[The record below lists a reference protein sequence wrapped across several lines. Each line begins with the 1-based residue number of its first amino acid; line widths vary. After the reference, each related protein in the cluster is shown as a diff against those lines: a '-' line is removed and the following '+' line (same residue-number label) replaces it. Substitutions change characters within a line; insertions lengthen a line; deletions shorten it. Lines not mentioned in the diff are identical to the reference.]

1 MSDLVDLD
9 LINQIHLNFQGVN
22 LEHLPPPLIIK
33 ILKRVLEDENDIERI
48 DILLNIQ
55 NFKIIDCLFQIQP
68 KLLSLMN
75 TRLWLRILS
84 SMGYSGRN
92 HFNTPTTFE
101 WHSSVIEYQRNLIT
115 RRLYRN
121 RVHDLIDCVREGNPM
136 ARFLLQRLYI
146 RAIDPVEREFLSG
159 RQQRIQP
166 RNDTFHNLLNQ
177 WLRGQII
184 CPPIKYWDVRKVRNM
199 RAIFYGVDQ
208 INFDINLDR
217 HFDLTYWDVSRVTN
231 MTSMF
236 INKNQLIFTGL
247 ENWNTSRVTNMSYM
261 FLNTTTNSD
270 ISNWDVSRVTDMSFM
285 FDVDD
290 HDLYYPQTYFNQNI
304 KRWDT
309 RRVTNMAGM
318 FLGAR
323 DFNQNIGRWNTSRV
337 TNMSYMFNG
346 AIAFNQD
353 IGRWDTSRVENMRG
367 MFRGATAFNQVLN
380 WNVIRLTHD
389 VDNGM
394 FRGSMGSITE
404 ERKEERRETIR
415 RRREMNRLKYL
426 QRRTSE

>member
-1 MSDLVDLD
+1 MDDIVQLNLV
-9 LINQIHLNFQGVN
+9 NEMNFQGVNLDN

-33 ILKRVLEDENDIERI
+33 ILKRVLEDEDDIESI

-55 NFKIIDCLFQIQP
+55 NFKIIDCLFQIKP

-75 TRLWLRILS
+75 TRLWLIILS

-92 HFNTPTTFE
+92 NFNTPTTFE
-101 WHSSVIEYQRNLIT
+101 WHTSVIAYQINLIS
-115 RRLYRN
+115 RYLYRN

-136 ARFLLQRLYI
+136 ARFLLQRLYS
-146 RAIDPVEREFLSG
+146 RATDPVEREFLSG

-166 RNDTFHNLLNQ
+166 TNNTFHNLLNQ

-247 ENWNTSRVTNMSYM
+247 ENWNTSRVTNMTTM

-285 FDVDD
+285 FAVDD

-323 DFNQNIGRWNTSRV
+323 AFNQNIGRWNTSRV
-337 TNMSYMFNG
+337 TNMHHMFNC
-346 AIAFNQD
+346 ARAFNQPLH
-353 IGRWDTSRVENMRG
+353 WDTSRVENMRS
-367 MFRGATAFNQVLN
+367 MFMGATAFNQVLN

-389 VDNGM
+389 VDNNM
-394 FRGSMGSITE
+394 FWGSMGSITE

-415 RRREMNRLKYL
+415 RRRERNRLKYL
-426 QRRTSE
+426 QRRISE